1 MEVPGYFSARSR
13 IQVLFAKSVLLPLEI
28 LETYSI
34 FLFFL
39 LFVFFNVREHVF
51 CYSKFEEASESV
63 CLKACEK
70 HTHKNGLF
78 SA

>member
-1 MEVPGYFSARSR
+1 MGVPGCSSVRRR

-28 LETYSI
+28 FETYSI

-51 CYSKFEEASESV
+51 CSSKFEEASESV
-63 CLKACEK
+63 CLRACEK
-70 HTHKNGLF
+70 HTHKNSLF